1 MKNKKGFTLV
11 ELLAVIV
18 ILALIMSIAI
28 ISIGGVLNSAR
39 QSTFKETAVSII
51 NGVRQQ
57 IIVANELKAG
67 DYVFTK
73 ALVEKGG
80 EKAPLGGN
88 FKIAESLTCGD
99 GQTKIGDNICRINT
113 STNQI
118 CKSGTDSFVRVK
130 VDSNNV
136 YTYSICLITD
146 GGKSIVPSSTAANDS
161 SESNLLDNNN
171 NNMIVDT
178 PNS

>member
-39 QSTFKETAVSII
+39 QSTMKETAVSII

-57 IIVANELKAG
+57 IIVANELKTG

-80 EKAPLGGN
+80 DKSPLGGS
-88 FKIAESLTCGD
+88 FKIAESLTCGN
-99 GQTKIGDNICRINT
+99 GQTKIGDNICRITTAANT
-113 STNQI
+113 NCNASAN
-118 CKSGTDSFVRVK
+118 SFVRVTE
-130 VDSNNV
+130 SNNV
-136 YTYSICLITD
+136 YTYSICLIT
-146 GGKSIVPSSTAANDS
+146 GSGYKSIVTSTDDKTNSTEA
-161 SESNLLDNNN
+161 NLLDSNNN
-171 NNMIVDT
+171 SMIKDT
-178 PNS
+178 PAS

>member
-39 QSTFKETAVSII
+39 QSTMKETAVSII

-57 IIVANELKAG
+57 IIVANELKEG

-73 ALVEKGG
+73 SLVEKGG
-80 EKAPLGGN
+80 DKSPLGGN
-88 FKIAESLTCGD
+88 FKIAESLTCGTD
-99 GQTKIGDNICRINT
+99 QQKIGDNICRIGTNT
-113 STNQI
+113 ACNAGTN
-118 CKSGTDSFVRVK
+118 SFVRVSK
-130 VDSNNV
+130 DSNNV
-136 YTYSICLITD
+136 YTYSICLITSA
-146 GGKSIVPSSTAANDS
+146 GNKSITPTDGTEAK
-161 SESNLLDNNN
+161 LLDNNN
-171 NNMIVDT
+171 NTMIVDT
-178 PNS
+178 PAS

>member
-39 QSTFKETAVSII
+39 QSTMKETAVSII

-57 IIVANELKAG
+57 IIVANELKEG

-73 ALVEKGG
+73 SLVEKGG
-80 EKAPLGGN
+80 DKSPLGGN
-88 FKIAESLTCGD
+88 FKIATSLTCD
-99 GQTKIGDNICRINT
+99 GTGQQKIGDNICRIGNDT
-113 STNQI
+113 ACNAS
-118 CKSGTDSFVRVK
+118 TDSFVRVSK
-130 VDSNNV
+130 DSNNV
-136 YTYSICLITD
+136 YTYSICLITSA
-146 GGKSIVPSSTAANDS
+146 GNKSITPTNGTEAK
-161 SESNLLDNNN
+161 LLDNNN
-171 NNMIVDT
+171 TTMIVDT
-178 PNS
+178 PAS